1 MQNHLSEGAR
11 IGLKPKKLHKID
23 THLSEIFKMMK
34 INKNENLPAVY
45 LLDGIEMAS
54 NAAASYSA
62 IHNILYINREIAIY
76 KPENVLPKMK
86 IFSFYKDDRSSYI
99 HELYHWIDAE
109 SFRRKYGNVTA
120 ENYNDYVD
128 FIKKKSKTR
137 LDKLQKKGY
146 NVVEVSNYAESQY
159 REQKYYE
166 TYTEYRVDI
175 LLRSENNEINDD
187 GRNAEIME

>member
-76 KPENVLPKMK
+76 KPENVLPNMK
-86 IFSFYKDDRSSYI
+86 IFSCYKDDRSSYI
-99 HELYHWIDAE
+99 HELYHWLDAE
-109 SFRRKYGNVTA
+109 SFRRKYGEVTA

-146 NVVEVSNYAESQY
+146 NVVEVSDYAESQY